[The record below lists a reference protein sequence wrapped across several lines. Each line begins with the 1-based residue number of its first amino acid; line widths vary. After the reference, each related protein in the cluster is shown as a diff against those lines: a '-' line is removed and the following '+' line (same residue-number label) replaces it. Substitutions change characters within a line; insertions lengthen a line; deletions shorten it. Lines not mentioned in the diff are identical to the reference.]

1 MSCELF
7 VYKEKIMSDT
17 IILEYR
23 SKSRN
28 EIDKYHWAQKG
39 LLKKQYGLI
48 VRNKMRINGIKMA
61 LGSHKFK
68 LLINCNRKR
77 SLDYDNVVGGL
88 KQLIDALVCERFIF
102 DDDPESVEMHI
113 TQTKNKKEFI
123 EITRILK

>member
-1 MSCELF
+1 
-7 VYKEKIMSDT
+7 MSDT

-28 EIDKYHWAQKG
+28 EIDKYHWAERG
-39 LLKKQYGLI
+39 VLKKQYGLI
-48 VRNKMRINGIKMA
+48 VRNKMRINRVKKAKGYQQ
-61 LGSHKFK
+61 FK

-88 KQLIDALVCERFIF
+88 KQLIDALVCENFIF
-102 DDDPESVEMHI
+102 DDDPKSVEMHI